1 MVTPHF
7 ELEIRPASD
16 FSQLAGFCCGL
27 EEMDNFIHS
36 RLATCDQIHFVNT
49 YFVFHEEEV
58 IALFSLSTGSVIL
71 DSDDFEDIQMGARN
85 RMHSLEFTTDEDFL
99 ENYFYVHRTYP
110 TIELQYLAVREDY
123 RSKQDSSSEK
133 LHVGKVIIDAIVAKA
148 KSLDLGAMFISVDAY
163 DTDEYSAVPFYEK
176 CGFGVVDVV
185 RKNDIRRMIKT
196 IWEEE

>member
-16 FSQLAGFCCGL
+16 FCQLAGFCCGL

-49 YFVFHEEEV
+49 YFVFHGAEV

-85 RMHSLEFTTDEDFL
+85 RMHSLEFTM
-99 ENYFYVHRTYP
+99 VMRP
-110 TIELQYLAVREDY
+110 VSSGIELTRW
-123 RSKQDSSSEK
+123 S
-133 LHVGKVIIDAIVAKA
+133 VA
-148 KSLDLGAMFISVDAY
+148 SWSGRDRLFTSFMFI
-163 DTDEYSAVPFYEK
+163 TL
-176 CGFGVVDVV
+176 
-185 RKNDIRRMIKT
+185 
-196 IWEEE
+196 